1 MNDGTKDLADLE
13 QLLSMALAEAIA
25 PVELPPALRA
35 SLRNRVLQHAQATA
49 THRTITFRLKPGGE
63 IPAHYHPFEEE
74 TYVLEGQ
81 IECGEEILRAGDC
94 HFAAPGSFHETIH
107 SQGGAVLLIRYQT
120 PETAGA

>member
-25 PVELPPALRA
+25 PVELPPAQR
-35 SLRNRVLQHAQATA
+35 AQASA

-94 HFAAPGSFHETIH
+94 HFAAPGSFRETIH
-107 SQGGAVLLIRYQT
+107 SQSGAVLLIRYQT
-120 PETAGA
+120 PEPAGA